1 LRWLGLHGLLLLM
14 CGGMEIDAADGSTAW
29 SSAAFVFM
37 FCPGLGGDGRL
48 LFLDWTGR
56 GLRCLEGA
64 ARCRFLAGWE

>member
-1 LRWLGLHGLLLLM
+1 M
-14 CGGMEIDAADGSTAW
+14 DAADGSTAW